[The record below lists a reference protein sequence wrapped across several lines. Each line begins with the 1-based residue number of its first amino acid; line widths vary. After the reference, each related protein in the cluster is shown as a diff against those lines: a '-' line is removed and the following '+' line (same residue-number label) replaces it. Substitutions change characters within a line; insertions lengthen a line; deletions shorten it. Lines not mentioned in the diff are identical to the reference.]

1 MALNL
6 LSRLARWVKSMIR
19 IRRMKNR
26 DPFIY

>member
-1 MALNL
+1 MTANP
-6 LSRLARWVKSMIR
+6 LSRLVRWVKYMIR